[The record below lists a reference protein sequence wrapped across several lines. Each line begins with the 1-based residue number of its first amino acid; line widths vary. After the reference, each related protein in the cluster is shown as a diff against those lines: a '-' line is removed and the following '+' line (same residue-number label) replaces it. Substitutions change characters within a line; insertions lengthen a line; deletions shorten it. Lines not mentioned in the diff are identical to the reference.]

1 MMSSNSLFQRL
12 AKWCPW
18 LLRDEPKKPVKVLV
32 TGAAGQIGYAIVAM
46 IARGLMLG
54 ADQPVVLHLLD
65 LPVAANA
72 LNGVRMELIDAALPL
87 LRGVVATSDEAEAFK
102 GVNVAIVIGG
112 WPRRDGMERKD
123 LISKNVTIYKS
134 QASALQQHA
143 APNCKVND
151 DASRIRKYTI
161 SMLKHYCYYG
171 TVKKKRARTDIYSDF
186 AVQVC
191 THEVL
196 VVANPANTNAL
207 VLKEFAPAIPAKNI
221 TCLTR
226 LDHNRALGQVAE
238 KLNVHVGDVK
248 NAIIWGNHSSTQF
261 PDASHA
267 TVSTDRGERPVREL
281 IADEI
286 WLREEFVTDVQ
297 QRGAAVI
304 KARKQSSSLSA
315 ASAACD
321 HMRDWILGTPK
332 GTWVSMGVYSDGSY
346 GVPEGVFFSF
356 PVTCEK
362 GEWSVVQGLEID
374 DFARSKMETSA
385 TELKEEKS
393 IAYEF
398 L

>member
-143 APNCKVND
+143 APNCK
-151 DASRIRKYTI
+151 
-161 SMLKHYCYYG
+161 
-171 TVKKKRARTDIYSDF
+171 
-186 AVQVC
+186 
-191 THEVL
+191 VL

>member
-1 MMSSNSLFQRL
+1 MASYEFTSAKVGSSVHLLNIIPSFAVCTRKLHFLQKSAWNRL

-46 IARGLMLG
+46 IAKGLMLG

-102 GVNVAIVIGG
+102 GVNVAILIGG

-143 APNCKVND
+143 APNCK
-151 DASRIRKYTI
+151 
-161 SMLKHYCYYG
+161 
-171 TVKKKRARTDIYSDF
+171 
-186 AVQVC
+186 
-191 THEVL
+191 VL